1 MALHTVLPYV
11 LAKALL
17 HLEHE
22 LQAASDGARPSPGS
36 TGSRGRSGVRRWV
49 HRHTAALT
57 EQQRKAV
64 LRAALA
70 FRQGLGFL
78 QRLHVAWFYLH
89 GAFYHL
95 AKRVT
100 GVTYVSAGAAHTR
113 SIWVPARRFF

>member
-22 LQAASDGARPSPGS
+22 LQATGDSARPSQGS
-36 TGSRGRSGVRRWV
+36 TSSRGRSGVRRWV
-49 HRHTAALT
+49 HRHVAALT
-57 EQQRKAV
+57 EQQRKAI
-64 LRAALA
+64 LRAVLA

-78 QRLHVAWFYLH
+78 QRLHIAWFYLH

-100 GVTYVSAGAAHTR
+100 GITYVSAGAAHAR
-113 SIWVPARRFF
+113 SVWVRGRWFF